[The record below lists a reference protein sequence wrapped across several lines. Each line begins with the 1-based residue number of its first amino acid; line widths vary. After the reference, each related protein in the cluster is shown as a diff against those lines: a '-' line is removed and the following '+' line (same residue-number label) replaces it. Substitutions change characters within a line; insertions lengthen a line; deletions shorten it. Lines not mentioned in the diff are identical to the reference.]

1 MESNAD
7 YEPFLKALSGADPI
21 QARRFA
27 AAKALE
33 IGWGGVSRVS
43 AVTGLSRNTI
53 NKGIQELES
62 TDKLEQPERLR
73 RPGGGRKR
81 VKEREPTLMSDLE
94 DIMKE
99 STAGDPMSLLK
110 WTYKST
116 YAIAEELQSKGHK
129 VSHDTV
135 RRLLKE
141 NGYSLQANRKALEG
155 KSDPER
161 DNQFR
166 YINMQAAKF
175 IDAGDPV
182 ISVDAK
188 KKELIGDYKNSGRTW
203 RPKGHPELVNVYDF
217 SSSAVGSA
225 IPYGV
230 YDLKRNNGVVNVGKS
245 HNTAEFAVESIRQW
259 WNLVG
264 KYHYVECN
272 NLLICAD
279 GGGSNGSRNKAWKFF
294 LQKLADEIGIV
305 IVVCH
310 FPPGTSKWNKIEHCM
325 FSFIS
330 MNWRGKP
337 LSSYET
343 IIKLIG
349 STKTKKGLEIQARLD
364 ERDYEKGRKIADED
378 MERLKIR
385 LHELY
390 PKWNY
395 SLEPRTTASVSEE
408 IV

>member
-1 MESNAD
+1 MDNEAD
-7 YEPFLKALSGADPI
+7 YGPFLKALSGADPI

-33 IGWGGVSRVS
+33 IGWGGVSKVS
-43 AVTGLSRNTI
+43 AITGFSRTTI

-62 TDKLEQPERLR
+62 NEDLKPPERLR
-73 RPGGGRKR
+73 KPGGGRKR
-81 VKEREPTLMSDLE
+81 VADREPNLLNDLE
-94 DIMKE
+94 KIMEE

-116 YAIAEELQSKGHK
+116 YAIAEELQSRGHK

-141 NGYSLQANRKALEG
+141 SGYSLQANRKNLEG
-155 KSDPER
+155 KSGPER
-161 DNQFR
+161 DTQFR
-166 YINMQAAKF
+166 YISSQAAKF

-188 KKELIGDYKNSGRTW
+188 KKELVGNYKNSGRTW
-203 RPKGHPELVNVYDF
+203 RQKGQPELVNVYDF
-217 SSSAVGSA
+217 PSKAIGAA

-230 YDLKRNNGVVNVGKS
+230 YDPKRNEGVVNIGKS

-264 KYHYVECN
+264 KYRYAGCK

-279 GGGSNGSRNKAWKFF
+279 GGGSNGSRNRGWKFF
-294 LQKLADEIGIV
+294 LQQLADEIGITITV
-305 IVVCH
+305 SH

-349 STKTKKGLEIQARLD
+349 STKTKKGLRIEARLD
-364 ERDYEKGRKIADED
+364 DRDYETGIKILDED
-378 MERLKIR
+378 MARLKISV
-385 LHELY
+385 HELY
-390 PKWNY
+390 PMWNY
-395 SLEPRTTASVSEE
+395 SIEPRLTTSK
-408 IV
+408 

>member
-1 MESNAD
+1 MDGEVD

-33 IGWGGVSRVS
+33 IGWGGVSEVS
-43 AVTGLSRNTI
+43 AMTGFSRNTI

-62 TDKLEQPERLR
+62 NDELKKPERLR
-73 RPGGGRKR
+73 KPGGGRKR
-81 VKEREPTLMSDLE
+81 AENREPTLLSDLE
-94 DIMKE
+94 GIMNE

-110 WTYKST
+110 WTHKST

-141 NGYSLQANRKALEG
+141 DGYSLQANRKTLEG
-155 KSDPER
+155 KSVPER
-161 DNQFR
+161 DSQFR
-166 YINMQAAKF
+166 YINNQAAKF
-175 IDAGDPV
+175 IDADDPV

-203 RPKGHPELVNVYDF
+203 KPKGQPEQVNVYDF
-217 SSSAVGSA
+217 PSKAIGAA

-230 YDLKRNNGVVNVGKS
+230 YDLKRNKGVVNVGKS

-264 KYHYVECN
+264 KYNYVDSK

-279 GGGSNGSRNKAWKFF
+279 GGGSNGSRNRGWKFF
-294 LQKLADEIGIV
+294 LQHLADEIGVTIT
-305 IVVCH
+305 VCH

-349 STKTKKGLEIQARLD
+349 STKTKKGLKIEARLD
-364 ERDYEKGRKIADED
+364 ERDYKTGIKILDED
-378 MERLKIR
+378 MSQLKIS

-390 PKWNY
+390 PNWNY
-395 SLEPRTTASVSEE
+395 SIEPRVTLSNSQV
-408 IV
+408 IG

>member
-43 AVTGLSRNTI
+43 TVTGLSRNTI

-81 VKEREPTLMSDLE
+81 AKEREPTLMSDLE

-161 DNQFR
+161 DSQFR

-203 RPKGHPELVNVYDF
+203 RPKGHPEEVNVYDF
-217 SSSAVGSA
+217 PSLAIGSA
-225 IPYGV
+225 IPYGI
-230 YDLKRNNGVVNVGKS
+230 YDLKRNKGVVNVGKS
-245 HNTAEFAVESIRQW
+245 HNTAEFAVESIRQ
-259 WNLVG
+259 
-264 KYHYVECN
+264 
-272 NLLICAD
+272 
-279 GGGSNGSRNKAWKFF
+279 
-294 LQKLADEIGIV
+294 
-305 IVVCH
+305 
-310 FPPGTSKWNKIEHCM
+310 
-325 FSFIS
+325 
-330 MNWRGKP
+330 
-337 LSSYET
+337 
-343 IIKLIG
+343 
-349 STKTKKGLEIQARLD
+349 
-364 ERDYEKGRKIADED
+364 
-378 MERLKIR
+378 
-385 LHELY
+385 
-390 PKWNY
+390 
-395 SLEPRTTASVSEE
+395 
-408 IV
+408 

>member
-1 MESNAD
+1 MDGEVD

-33 IGWGGVSRVS
+33 MGWGGVSKVS
-43 AVTGLSRNTI
+43 AITGFSRNTI
-53 NKGIQELES
+53 NKGIEELES
-62 TDKLEQPERLR
+62 NEELKLPERLR
-73 RPGGGRKR
+73 KPGGGRKR
-81 VKEREPTLMSDLE
+81 AENRDPNLRSDLD

-116 YAIAEELQSKGHK
+116 YAISEELRLKGHK

-135 RRLLKE
+135 RRILK
-141 NGYSLQANRKALEG
+141 NGGYSLQANRKTLEG
-155 KSDPER
+155 KSGPER
-161 DNQFR
+161 DSQFR
-166 YINMQAAKF
+166 YINNQASKF
-175 IDAGDPV
+175 IEAGDPV

-188 KKELIGDYKNSGRTW
+188 KKELVGEYKNSGRTW
-203 RPKGHPELVNVYDF
+203 RQKGLQELVNVYDF
-217 SSSAVGSA
+217 PSKAIGAA
-225 IPYGV
+225 IPYGI
-230 YDLKRNNGVVNVGKS
+230 YDLKENNGIVNVGKS

-259 WNLVG
+259 WHLVG
-264 KYHYVECN
+264 KYHYVGCK

-279 GGGSNGSRNKAWKFF
+279 GGGSNGSRNRGWKFF
-294 LQKLADEIGIV
+294 LQQLADEIGITITV
-305 IVVCH
+305 SH
-310 FPPGTSKWNKIEHCM
+310 FPPGTSKWNEIEHCM

-337 LSSYET
+337 LISYET

-349 STKTKKGLEIQARLD
+349 STKTKKGLKIEARLD
-364 ERDYEKGRKIADED
+364 ERDYETGIKILDED
-378 MERLKIR
+378 MARLKIS

-390 PKWNY
+390 PMWNY
-395 SLEPRTTASVSEE
+395 SIEPRVTRCKSQ
-408 IV
+408 

>member
-1 MESNAD
+1 MAGDVD

-33 IGWGGVSRVS
+33 IGWGGVSKVS
-43 AVTGLSRNTI
+43 AITGFSRNTI

-62 TDKLEQPERLR
+62 NEELKLPERLR
-73 RPGGGRKR
+73 KPGGGRKR
-81 VKEREPTLMSDLE
+81 AESREPNLTSDLE
-94 DIMKE
+94 GIMKE

-110 WTYKST
+110 WTHKST
-116 YAIAEELQSKGHK
+116 YAIAEELRLKGHR

-141 NGYSLQANRKALEG
+141 RGYSLQANRKTLEG
-155 KSDPER
+155 KSGTER
-161 DNQFR
+161 DIQFR
-166 YINMQAAKF
+166 YINNQAAKF
-175 IDAGDPV
+175 IEAGDPV

-188 KKELIGDYKNSGRTW
+188 KKELVGDYKNSGRTW
-203 RPKGHPELVNVYDF
+203 RQKGQPELVNVYDF
-217 SSSAVGSA
+217 PSKAIGTA

-230 YDLKRNNGVVNVGKS
+230 YDLKENNGVVNVGKS

-264 KYHYVECN
+264 KYHYVDCK

-279 GGGSNGSRNKAWKFF
+279 GGGSNGSRNRGWKFF
-294 LQKLADEIGIV
+294 LQQLADEIGIT
-305 IVVCH
+305 ITISH

-337 LSSYET
+337 LTSYET

-349 STKTKKGLEIQARLD
+349 ATRTKKGLKIEARLD
-364 ERDYEKGRKIADED
+364 ERDYETGIKILDGDIAQ
-378 MERLKIR
+378 LKISV
-385 LHELY
+385 HELY
-390 PKWNY
+390 PNWNY
-395 SLEPRTTASVSEE
+395 SIEPRVTTSKSQE

>member
-1 MESNAD
+1 MEDNAN
-7 YEPFLKALSGADPI
+7 YKPFLKAMSGVDPV

-33 IGWGGVSRVS
+33 IGWGGVSKVS
-43 AVTGLSRNTI
+43 NLTGLSRKTI
-53 NKGIQELES
+53 DKGIQELENE
-62 TDKLEQPERLR
+62 DELKPPERLR
-73 RPGGGRKR
+73 KPGGGRK
-81 VKEREPTLMSDLE
+81 KAENKDPTLMSHIE

-99 STAGDPMSLLK
+99 STSGDPMSLLK

-116 YAIAEELQSKGHK
+116 YAIADELQQKGHD

-141 NGYSLQANRKALEG
+141 DGYSLQANKKTLEG
-155 KSDPER
+155 KSVPER
-161 DNQFR
+161 DGQFR
-166 YINMQAAKF
+166 YINMQAAKS
-175 IDAGDPV
+175 IDEGDPV

-188 KKELIGDYKNSGRTW
+188 KKESIGDFKNSGRTW
-203 RPKGHPELVNVYDF
+203 RQIGDPEEVNVYDF
-217 SSSAVGSA
+217 PSLAVGSA
-225 IPYGV
+225 IPYGI
-230 YDLKRNNGVVNVGKS
+230 YDPKRNEGLVNVGKS

-264 KYHYVECN
+264 KYRYAECK

-279 GGGSNGSRNKAWKFF
+279 GGGSNGSRNRSWKFF
-294 LQKLADEIGIV
+294 LQDLADEIGIA
-305 IVVCH
+305 ITVCH

-337 LSSYET
+337 LASYET

-349 STKTKKGLEIQARLD
+349 ATKTKKGLRVQARLD
-364 ERDYEKGRKIADED
+364 ERDYETGKKISDEN
-378 MERLKIR
+378 MAQLKII
-385 LHELY
+385 LHEVY
-390 PKWNY
+390 PLWNY
-395 SLEPRTTASVSEE
+395 SIEPRTNLTRSRIIE
-408 IV
+408 

>member
-1 MESNAD
+1 MDGNAN
-7 YEPFLKALSGADPI
+7 YKPFLKALSGCDPV

-33 IGWGGVSRVS
+33 IGWGGITRVS
-43 AVTGLSRNTI
+43 AITGLARKTI
-53 NKGIQELES
+53 DKGIRELENEAELKPS
-62 TDKLEQPERLR
+62 ERLR
-73 RPGGGRKR
+73 KSGGGRK
-81 VKEREPTLMSDLE
+81 KAENKDTTLMSDLE
-94 DIMKE
+94 EIMKE

-116 YAIAEELQSKGHK
+116 YAIAEELQKKGHN

-141 NGYSLQANRKALEG
+141 GGYSLQANKKTLEG
-155 KSDPER
+155 KSVPER

-166 YINMQAAKF
+166 YINNQATEF
-175 IDAGDPV
+175 IDHGNPV

-188 KKELIGDYKNSGRTW
+188 KKENVGDFKNSGRTW
-203 RPKGHPELVNVYDF
+203 KEIGNPERVNVYDF
-217 SSSAVGSA
+217 PSLAIGAA

-230 YDLKRNNGVVNVGKS
+230 YDTKRNDGLVNVGTS

-259 WNLVG
+259 WNIVG
-264 KYHYVECN
+264 KHHYPECK

-279 GGGSNGSRNKAWKFF
+279 GGGSNGSRNRGWKFF
-294 LQKLADEIGIV
+294 LQDLADEIGIT
-305 IVVCH
+305 ITICH

-337 LSSYET
+337 LASYET

-349 STKTKKGLEIQARLD
+349 STKTKKGLNIEARLD
-364 ERDYEKGRKIADED
+364 ERDYETGKKIQDED
-378 MERLKIR
+378 MARLKINS
-385 LHELY
+385 HELY

-395 SLEPRTTASVSEE
+395 SIEPRINPLKSRINE
-408 IV
+408 

>member
-1 MESNAD
+1 MKDNAN
-7 YEPFLKALSGADPI
+7 YKPFLKALSGADPI

-33 IGWGGVSRVS
+33 IGWGGISKVS
-43 AVTGLSRNTI
+43 AITGFSRKTI
-53 NKGIQELES
+53 DKGIRELENES
-62 TDKLEQPERLR
+62 ELEQPERLR
-73 RPGGGRKR
+73 KPGGGRK
-81 VKEREPTLMSDLE
+81 KAENKDPTLINHLE

-110 WTYKST
+110 WTHKST
-116 YAIAEELQSKGHK
+116 YAIAEELQLKGHD

-141 NGYSLQANRKALEG
+141 DGYSLQANKKTVEG
-155 KSDPER
+155 KSVPER
-161 DNQFR
+161 DSQFH

-175 IDAGDPV
+175 IEEGDPV

-188 KKELIGDYKNSGRTW
+188 KKENIGNFKNSGRTW
-203 RPKGHPELVNVYDF
+203 RQKGNPEMVNVYDF
-217 SSSAVGSA
+217 PSLAIGAA
-225 IPYGV
+225 IPYGI
-230 YDLKRNNGVVNVGKS
+230 YDPKRNDGLVNVGKS

-259 WNLVG
+259 WNLIG
-264 KYHYVECN
+264 KDHYAKCK

-279 GGGSNGSRNKAWKFF
+279 GGGSNGSRNRSWKYF
-294 LQKLADEIGIV
+294 LQDLADEIGIA
-305 IVVCH
+305 ITVCH

-337 LSSYET
+337 LASYEI

-349 STKTKKGLEIQARLD
+349 STKTKKGLRVEARLD
-364 ERDYEKGRKIADED
+364 ENEYETGKKILDQDLA
-378 MERLKIR
+378 RLKIN
-385 LHELY
+385 LHKLY

-395 SLEPRTTASVSEE
+395 SIEPR
-408 IV
+408 INP

>member
-1 MESNAD
+1 MEGDAD
-7 YEPFLKALSGADPI
+7 YGPFLKALSGADPI

-33 IGWGGVSRVS
+33 VGWGGVSKVS
-43 AVTGLSRNTI
+43 AMTGLSRNTI
-53 NKGIQELES
+53 NKGIQELERN
-62 TDKLEQPERLR
+62 DELKQPERLR
-73 RPGGGRKR
+73 KPGGGRKR
-81 VKEREPTLMSDLE
+81 AEKKEPTLISDLE

-110 WTYKST
+110 WTHKST
-116 YAIAEELQSKGHK
+116 YAIAEELQLKGHK

-135 RRLLKE
+135 RRLLKG
-141 NGYSLQANRKALEG
+141 NGYSLQANKKALEC
-155 KSDPER
+155 KSGSDR
-161 DNQFR
+161 DSQFR
-166 YINMQAAKF
+166 YINMQASKF

-203 RPKGHPELVNVYDF
+203 RPKGQPELVNVYDF
-217 SSSAVGSA
+217 SSSAKGAA

-259 WNLVG
+259 WNMVG
-264 KYHYVECN
+264 KYHYAGCK
-272 NLLICAD
+272 NLFICAD
-279 GGGSNGSRNKAWKFF
+279 GGGSNGSRNRGWKFF
-294 LQKLADEIGIV
+294 LQELADEIGIILTV
-305 IVVCH
+305 SH

-325 FSFIS
+325 FAFIS

-337 LSSYET
+337 LSNYET

-349 STKTKKGLEIQARLD
+349 STKTKKGLRIDARLD
-364 ERDYEKGRKIADED
+364 ERDYEMGIKIPDED
-378 MERLKIR
+378 MVRLNIS

-395 SLEPRTTASVSEE
+395 SLEPRTT
-408 IV
+408 IQ

>member
-1 MESNAD
+1 MDGEVD

-21 QARRFA
+21 QAKRFA

-33 IGWGGVSRVS
+33 IGWGGVSEVS
-43 AVTGLSRNTI
+43 AMTGFSRNTI

-62 TDKLEQPERLR
+62 NDELKQPERLR
-73 RPGGGRKR
+73 KPGGGRKR
-81 VKEREPTLMSDLE
+81 AENREPTLLSDLE

-110 WTYKST
+110 WTHKST
-116 YAIAEELQSKGHK
+116 YTIAEELQLKGHK

-141 NGYSLQANRKALEG
+141 DGYSLQANRKTLEG
-155 KSDPER
+155 KSSPER
-161 DNQFR
+161 DSQFR
-166 YINMQAAKF
+166 NINNQAAKF

-203 RPKGHPELVNVYDF
+203 RPKGQPELVNVYDF
-217 SSSAVGSA
+217 PSKAIGAA

-230 YDLKRNNGVVNVGKS
+230 YDLKRNKGVVNVGKS

-264 KYHYVECN
+264 KYHYVDSK

-279 GGGSNGSRNKAWKFF
+279 GGGSNGSRNRGWKFF
-294 LQKLADEIGIV
+294 LQHLADEIGVTIT
-305 IVVCH
+305 VCH

-349 STKTKKGLEIQARLD
+349 STKTKKGLKIEARLD
-364 ERDYEKGRKIADED
+364 ERDYKTGIKILDED
-378 MERLKIR
+378 MSQLKIS

-390 PKWNY
+390 PNWNY
-395 SLEPRTTASVSEE
+395 SKEPRVTLSNSQV
-408 IV
+408 IG

>member
-1 MESNAD
+1 MD
-7 YEPFLKALSGADPI
+7 YNIKYGPFLKAMSGADPV

-33 IGWGGVSRVS
+33 IGWGGVSKVS
-43 AVTGLSRNTI
+43 AITGFSRKTI
-53 NKGIQELES
+53 DKGIQELE
-62 TDKLEQPERLR
+62 TEDELEQPDRLR
-73 RPGGGRKR
+73 KPGGGRK
-81 VKEREPTLMSDLE
+81 KAENKDPTLMNHLE

-116 YAIAEELQSKGHK
+116 YAIAEELQLKGHD

-141 NGYSLQANRKALEG
+141 DGYSLQANKKTLEG
-155 KSDPER
+155 KSVPER
-161 DNQFR
+161 DSQFR
-166 YINMQAAKF
+166 YINNQAAKF
-175 IDAGDPV
+175 IDEGNPV

-188 KKELIGDYKNSGRTW
+188 KKENIGDFKNSGRTW
-203 RPKGHPELVNVYDF
+203 RQKGHPEMVNVYDF
-217 SSSAVGSA
+217 PSLAVGTA

-230 YDLKRNNGVVNVGKS
+230 YDPKRNDGLVNVGKS

-264 KYHYVECN
+264 KYRYAECKK
-272 NLLICAD
+272 LLICAD
-279 GGGSNGSRNKAWKFF
+279 GGGSNGSRNRSWKYF
-294 LQKLADEIGIV
+294 LQDLADEIRIA
-305 IVVCH
+305 IAVCH

-337 LSSYET
+337 LVNYET
-343 IIKLIG
+343 VIKLIG
-349 STKTKKGLEIQARLD
+349 STKTKKGFRVEARLD
-364 ERDYEKGRKIADED
+364 ERDYETGKKISDED
-378 MERLKIR
+378 MARLKIN
-385 LHELY
+385 LNKLY

-395 SLEPRTTASVSEE
+395 SIEPRTNLQS
-408 IV
+408 

>member
-1 MESNAD
+1 MEGDAD
-7 YEPFLKALSGADPI
+7 YGPFLKALSGADPI
-21 QARRFA
+21 QARRFS

-43 AVTGLSRNTI
+43 AMTGLSRNTI
-53 NKGIQELES
+53 NKGIQELERN
-62 TDKLEQPERLR
+62 DELKQPERLR
-73 RPGGGRKR
+73 KPGGGRKR
-81 VKEREPTLMSDLE
+81 AEKKEPTLISDLE

-110 WTYKST
+110 WTHKST

-135 RRLLKE
+135 RRLLKG
-141 NGYSLQANRKALEG
+141 NGYSLQANKKALEG
-155 KSDPER
+155 KSGSDR
-161 DNQFR
+161 DSQFR
-166 YINMQAAKF
+166 YINMQASKF

-203 RPKGHPELVNVYDF
+203 RPKGQPELVNVYDF
-217 SSSAVGSA
+217 SSSAKGAA

-259 WNLVG
+259 WNMVG
-264 KYHYVECN
+264 KYHYAGCK

-279 GGGSNGSRNKAWKFF
+279 GGGSNGSRNRGWKFF
-294 LQKLADEIGIV
+294 LQELADEIGIIITV
-305 IVVCH
+305 SH

-343 IIKLIG
+343 IIRLIG
-349 STKTKKGLEIQARLD
+349 STKTKKGLRIDARLD
-364 ERDYEKGRKIADED
+364 ERDYEMGIKIPDED
-378 MERLKIR
+378 MVQLNIS

-395 SLEPRTTASVSEE
+395 SLEPRTT
-408 IV
+408 I